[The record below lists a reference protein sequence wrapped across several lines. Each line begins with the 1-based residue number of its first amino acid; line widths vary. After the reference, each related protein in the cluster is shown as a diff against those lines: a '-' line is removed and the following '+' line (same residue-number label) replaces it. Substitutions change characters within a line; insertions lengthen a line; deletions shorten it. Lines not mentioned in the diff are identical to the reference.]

1 MSDFFGLFSDDKSQ
15 NTDNE
20 NSQTN
25 MSNQG
30 SDTGSSTQDTQTN
43 MSNQGNDT
51 SSSTQDTQTNMS
63 NQGNDTSSSTQDTQA
78 NTSNQGND
86 TGSSTQD
93 TQTDGSLQLHKEE
106 LDITKNNV
114 DAGQVVISKDVVEEQ
129 RTIDVPVMHE
139 EVVIKRTSLNNQ
151 RSDGSTISQ
160 ESITIPVSQE
170 QVEVNKYTVATEE
183 ISASKRQVED
193 TQQVQETLR
202 REQAHVDT
210 TGSVNIVS
218 DGSGF
223 NDINNS

>member
-1 MSDFFGLFSDDKSQ
+1 MSDFLGLFGDDKSQ
-15 NTDNE
+15 TTENE
-20 NSQTN
+20 NS
-25 MSNQG
+25 
-30 SDTGSSTQDTQTN
+30 
-43 MSNQGNDT
+43 
-51 SSSTQDTQTNMS
+51 
-63 NQGNDTSSSTQDTQA
+63 
-78 NTSNQGND
+78 QGND

-129 RTIDVPVMHE
+129 RTVDVPVMHE
-139 EVVIKRTSLNNQ
+139 EVVIKRTPLNNQ
-151 RSDGSTISQ
+151 SSDGSTISQ
-160 ESITIPVSQE
+160 ETITIPVTQE

-202 REQAHVDT
+202 HEEAHVDT
-210 TGSVNIVS
+210 TGSVDIVS
-218 DGSGF
+218 EGSGF